1 MVYILANTS
10 INVSN
15 VQHSGRYR
23 SDNGREQVLV
33 IMLNLLIA
41 VMTKIFEESDAQA
54 VAQMYRCRAGLI
66 LEFEAGMTEQELEHS
81 GLKEKLFPKFLHV
94 MRPIK
99 HSQLESMFH
108 GKDRD
113 EEAGLRKVLLYWSS
127 QDVV

>member
-1 MVYILANTS
+1 M
-10 INVSN
+10 NVSN

-66 LEFEAGMTEQELEHS
+66 LEFEAGMEEQELEYS
-81 GLKEKLFPKFLHV
+81 GLKEKLFPKFLYV
-94 MRPIK
+94 MWPIK
-99 HSQLESMFH
+99 QSQLESMFH